1 MITVRLGPWS
11 QMQADAA
18 PVRRAVFVR
27 EQGIDEALEW
37 DDADALSLHAVAYQG
52 VQAIGTG
59 RLLPDA
65 RIGRMAVLPAFRRA
79 KVGSQL
85 LLALIEAARTQG
97 QTRVQLSAQT
107 YVKAFYE
114 AHGFVAFGPIYDD
127 AGIPHQ
133 SMATALQR

>member
-1 MITVRLGPWS
+1 VIRLRLGLWS

-18 PVRRAVFVR
+18 PVRRAVFVQ
-27 EQGIDEALEW
+27 EQGIDESLEW
-37 DDADALSLHAVAYQG
+37 DEADALSLHAVAYQG
-52 VQAIGTG
+52 MQAVGTG

-79 KVGSQL
+79 QVGSQL
-85 LLALIEAARTQG
+85 LQALIDAACERG
-97 QTRVQLSAQT
+97 HARVELSAQT
-107 YVKAFYE
+107 YVRAFYE

-133 SMATALQR
+133 SMERRLQG